1 MICYTNHTTET
12 KKGKPQN
19 AGLPNGAGWGKMSE
33 NGCRPAGAAERRN
46 DHAAHPERS
55 DRGAFHPALCRR
67 HGAQRT
73 VRQLRR
79 GEMALCAGFLH
90 GVPISSRHA
99 RGKAARVHRHQSLDR
114 RAGSARPYASVSGA
128 RGEKQRLRQLPHVQ
142 RLRPAGDAPERH
154 GARVQRGAPPREHGG
169 VRLHPLAVRAARR
182 VGGVGKRHRAARVSQ
197 GLPCRHDRHRRAAR
211 RAVVHGGAALD
222 QGTPAPPALP
232 QGDQLDAFDIRAYCA
247 ECL

>member
-1 MICYTNHTTET
+1 
-12 KKGKPQN
+12 
-19 AGLPNGAGWGKMSE
+19 MSE

-73 VRQLRR
+73 VRRLRR

-114 RAGSARPYASVSGA
+114 RAGSARPYASVGGA

-142 RLRPAGDAPERH
+142 RLRPARDAPERH
-154 GARVQRGAPPREHGG
+154 GARVQRGAPPRKHGG
-169 VRLHPLAVRAARR
+169 VRLHPLALRAARR
-182 VGGVGKRHRAARVSQ
+182 VGGVGEHHRAARVSQ

-211 RAVVHGGAALD
+211 RARSRDTRTTRSTSRRPARWTRSTSAPTVPNAFRRKRKKMSVLSENGHFSMYRAAVTFSL
-222 QGTPAPPALP
+222 
-232 QGDQLDAFDIRAYCA
+232 R
-247 ECL
+247 